1 MTEKLINIGTSALIV
16 VVTYLLSRLSGWI
29 ARQLGERIAGRT
41 RNTLDDV
48 LINSARAP
56 IQAIIFILGVE
67 LALNRLQFIPE
78 SWSDDIARLTFS
90 LYTLFVYIFFY
101 RLTGGLILWYGKSIA
116 RKTPSNLDDKFLQL
130 FRRIALLT
138 LSVVVIITVLGRYG
152 IEVSALVTT
161 LGIGSLAIALAAQE
175 TLGDMIAGFTIMLDQ
190 PFKAGDRVEIQAI
203 ETWGDVT
210 EIGLRS
216 TRIITRDN
224 RMVTV
229 PNSVIGKGMVVNHS
243 VPSTMYR
250 VETHVGVAYGT
261 DIEHAREVMIE
272 AIRSQEWV
280 MHDKPIEALM
290 LQFGESALIFRIRCW
305 IEHFVETRRIIDK
318 MNTALYIALRKENI
332 IIPMPQRE
340 VRFSSDLQLR
350 QPRQDGGAPG
360 EGG

>member
-1 MTEKLINIGTSALIV
+1 MTEELINIGLAAVIIIGA
-16 VVTYLLSRLSGWI
+16 YILSRLSGWI
-29 ARQLGERIAGRT
+29 ARQITERITGRT
-41 RNTLDDV
+41 SNKLDDV
-48 LINSARAP
+48 LVKAANSP
-56 IQAIIFILGVE
+56 LQAIILIFGVE
-67 LALNRLQFIPE
+67 LALARTQLLPP
-78 SWSDDIARLTFS
+78 SWDEQVARLTFS
-90 LYTLFVYIFFY
+90 LYALFIYLFFY
-101 RLTGGLILWYGKSIA
+101 RLIGGLILWYGKTLA
-116 RKTPSNLDDKFLQL
+116 KRTASNLDDKFIHL
-130 FRRIALLT
+130 FRRVALLA
-138 LSVVVIITVLGRYG
+138 LSVVVVITVLGRYG

-175 TLGDMIAGFTIMLDQ
+175 TLGDMISGFTIMLDQ

-203 ETWGDVT
+203 DTWGDVT
-210 EIGLRS
+210 DVGLRS

-250 VETHVGVAYGT
+250 VETHVGVAYGS
-261 DIEHAREVMIE
+261 DIERARSVMIE

-280 MHDKPIEALM
+280 MQDKPIEALM
-290 LQFGESALIFRIRCW
+290 LQFGDSALIFRVRCW

-332 IIPMPQRE
+332 VIPMPQRE
-340 VRFSSDLQLR
+340 VRFSSGLALS
-350 QPRQDGGAPG
+350 QPAADSGAG

>member
-1 MTEKLINIGTSALIV
+1 MTDQLINLGTSALIILV
-16 VVTYLLSRLSGWI
+16 AFLLSRLSRWLT
-29 ARQLGERIAGRT
+29 RQLGERIAGRT

-48 LINSARAP
+48 LVNSARGP
-56 IQAIIFILGVE
+56 LQAIILIFGLEI
-67 LALNRLQFIPE
+67 AINRLQFIPD
-78 SWSDDIARLTFS
+78 SWGDDISRLTFS
-90 LYTLFVYIFFY
+90 LYALFIYIFFY
-101 RLTGGLILWYGKSIA
+101 RLVGGAIIWYGKSIA
-116 RKTPSNLDDKFLQL
+116 RKTPSKLDDKFLHL

-175 TLGDMIAGFTIMLDQ
+175 TLGDMISGFTIMLDQ
-190 PFKAGDRVEIQAI
+190 PFKVGDRVEIQAI
-203 ETWGDVT
+203 DTWGDVT

-250 VETHVGVAYGT
+250 VETHVGVAYGS
-261 DIEHAREVMIE
+261 DIEYARQVMIE
-272 AIRSQEWV
+272 AIRAQEWV
-280 MHDKPIEALM
+280 MQDKPIEALM
-290 LQFGESALIFRIRCW
+290 LQFGDSALIFRVRCW

-318 MNTALYIALRKENI
+318 MNTALYIALNEAKI

-340 VRFSSDLQLR
+340 LRFNAQKLSVQL
-350 QPRQDGGAPG
+350 DGSAGDDS
-360 EGG
+360 